1 MLIYENLCENILFYN
16 VAYKTLYGTKLLR
29 VIFDKVDEY
38 IRKCD
43 CMTYLALFHSNEK
56 YKKIFDRIRYLI
68 ILEKC
73 LYKWYKNAL
82 L

>member
-56 YKKIFDRIRYLI
+56 
-68 ILEKC
+68 
-73 LYKWYKNAL
+73 
-82 L
+82 